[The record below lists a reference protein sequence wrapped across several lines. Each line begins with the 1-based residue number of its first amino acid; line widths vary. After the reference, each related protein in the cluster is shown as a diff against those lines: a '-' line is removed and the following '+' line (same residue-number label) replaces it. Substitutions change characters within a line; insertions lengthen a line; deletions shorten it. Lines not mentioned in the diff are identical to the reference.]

1 MLSSALLAS
10 VLESAPDTI
19 VIVDAAGRILFASR
33 RITALCGYL
42 PEEVV
47 GQGIECLLPER
58 YRETHLG
65 HRRNYARNAHPRPMG
80 IDLDLYALHKDGT
93 ELPVEISL
101 SPIRD
106 GERLLV
112 AAALR
117 DVTERKRIQTELMQ
131 AREAADRANL
141 AKSRFLATAS
151 HDLRQ
156 PLQTLSLLNGTLRR
170 VVRDPVAGEAVVQQG
185 QAIDAMSRLTNALLD
200 ISKLES
206 GAIRPDP
213 EDFAVAALFE
223 EIRNEFAS
231 LAASKGLELRIET
244 GAPWAHSDPS
254 LVGQILRNLVSN
266 AIKYTHQ
273 GWVALRSSPAAA
285 GVRLEVADSG
295 IGIPAD
301 HLPYIYDEFYQV
313 GVASNTSR
321 EGYGLGLSIV
331 HRLVKLLG
339 LKLEVSS
346 EIGRGSTF
354 TLELPAGARAASG
367 EAVAAS
373 AADRPEARTGSA
385 RILLVDD
392 DAGVRNATAMLLRVE
407 GFEVLCAASLEEVS
421 QALRQKPRIDLVIAD
436 YHLQK
441 GETGI
446 EVIAAARAVAGE
458 RLGAVLV
465 SGDTSSTLRDV
476 KATDRLRIASKP
488 IRADE
493 LLSIVAELLATT
505 RKTDA

>member
-1 MLSSALLAS
+1 MLSATLLAS
-10 VLESAPDTI
+10 VLESAPDAV
-19 VIVDAAGRILFASR
+19 VIVDAAGCILFASR

-42 PEEVV
+42 PEEIV

-58 YRETHLG
+58 YREGHLA
-65 HRRNYARNAHPRPMG
+65 HRRDYARNAHPRPMG
-80 IDLDLYALHKDGT
+80 VDLELYALRKDGT

-117 DVTERKRIQTELMQ
+117 DVTDRKRIQSELLQ
-131 AREAADRANL
+131 AREAAERANL

-170 VVRDPVAGEAVVQQG
+170 VVRDAMAGEAVAQQG

-213 EDFAVAALFE
+213 ADFAVAALFE
-223 EIRNEFAS
+223 ELRNEFAS
-231 LAASKGLELRIET
+231 IAADKGLELRIEA
-244 GAPWAHSDPS
+244 GAPSAHSDPS
-254 LVGQILRNLVSN
+254 LVGQILRNLISN
-266 AIKYTHQ
+266 ANKYTRQ
-273 GWVALRSSPAAA
+273 GWVRLRAVPAAR
-285 GVRLEVADSG
+285 GVRLEVTDTG
-295 IGIPAD
+295 IGIPAE

-313 GVASNTSR
+313 GVASNTAR

-331 HRLVKLLG
+331 HRLVSLLG
-339 LKLEVSS
+339 LKLEVHS
-346 EIGRGSTF
+346 EVGRGSTF
-354 TLELPAGARAASG
+354 ILEMPAGARQARSGIATAS
-367 EAVAAS
+367 ADRRQTPAAS
-373 AADRPEARTGSA
+373 A
-385 RILLVDD
+385 RIVLIDD

-407 GFEVLCAASLEEVS
+407 GFEVLCAASLAETRE
-421 QALRQKPRIDLVIAD
+421 ALARDPRIDLVIAD
-436 YHLQK
+436 YHLQH

-446 EVIAAARAVAGE
+446 EVIAAARTFAGE
-458 RLGAVLV
+458 PLAAILV
-465 SGDTSSTLRDV
+465 SGDTSSTLREV
-476 KATDRLRIASKP
+476 QATDRLRIASKP

-493 LLSIVAELLATT
+493 LLAMITELLAL
-505 RKTDA
+505 RKGT